1 VSTTALFSFESGKR
15 GNLEDTASIEGKIE
29 RPILSRVRV
38 LVADDHSAVLKS
50 TVRLLSRYYDVV
62 GTVSD
67 GRALLEAA
75 GAMEPDVLVLDIS
88 MPLITGIEAVRIL
101 KKSGSKA
108 KIVFLTVHED
118 PDFVRAARA
127 VGALGYVVKQRMS
140 SDLPEAI
147 KRAVEGKSFI
157 SPSVNF
163 SS

>member
-1 VSTTALFSFESGKR
+1 MSK
-15 GNLEDTASIEGKIE
+15 
-29 RPILSRVRV
+29 VRV

-50 TVRLLSRYYDVV
+50 TVRLLSRHYDVV

-127 VGALGYVVKQRMS
+127 VGALGYVVKQRMN

-147 KRAVEGKSFI
+147 KRAVEGKCFT
-157 SPSVNF
+157 SPSLNF